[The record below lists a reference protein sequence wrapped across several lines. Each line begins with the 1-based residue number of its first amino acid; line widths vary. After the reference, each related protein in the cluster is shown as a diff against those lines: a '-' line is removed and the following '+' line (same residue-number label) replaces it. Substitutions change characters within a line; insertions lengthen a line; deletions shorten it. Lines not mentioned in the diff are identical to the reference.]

1 MKQKLQ
7 CIWGKWKEKL
17 SGALLVRLGCLS
29 TGTVLVLSLVVS
41 VCVAAGSG
49 KQEDV
54 MYGGELIRFHV
65 LANSDSEADQA
76 LKMKV
81 RDRILAE
88 TCLPLEEAQNT
99 TEAEQQI
106 RHHMADIRAAAL
118 DEIQKQGYDYPVSVQ
133 LGVFD
138 FPVRQYG
145 NVTLPAGKYPA
156 LRVLI
161 GEGAGHNWWCV
172 MFPPLCFVDE
182 STAGMP
188 EESMNKI
195 SAKTR
200 IAITNV
206 AAEDQEDGAVTSK
219 DGQPKFEIRFKLLD
233 WLRAE
238 GKNN

>member
-1 MKQKLQ
+1 MKQNIR
-7 CIWGKWKEKL
+7 CIWVKWKEKL
-17 SGALLVRLGCLS
+17 SATMAVRLSCMSLGAIMA
-29 TGTVLVLSLVVS
+29 LSLAIS
-41 VCVAAGSG
+41 VAVAAGSS
-49 KQEDV
+49 KPDDV
-54 MYGGELIRFHV
+54 IYGGELIRFHV

-76 LKMKV
+76 LKIKV
-81 RDRILAE
+81 RDRILSE

-99 TEAEQQI
+99 AEAEQQI
-106 RHHMADIRAAAL
+106 RSHMADIRAAAL

-145 NVTLPAGKYPA
+145 NVTLPAGRYPA

-182 STAGMP
+182 STADMP
-188 EESMNKI
+188 ETSLNKI

-200 IAITNV
+200 NAITNI
-206 AAEDQEDGAVTSK
+206 AAEEPEDGAVTSE
-219 DGQPKFEIRFKLLD
+219 DGQPKFEIRFKLLE
-233 WLRAE
+233 WLGVE